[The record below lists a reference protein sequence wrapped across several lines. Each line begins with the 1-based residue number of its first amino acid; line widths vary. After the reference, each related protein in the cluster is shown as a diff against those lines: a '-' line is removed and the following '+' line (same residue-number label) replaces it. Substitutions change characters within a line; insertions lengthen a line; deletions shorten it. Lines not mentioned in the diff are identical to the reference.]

1 MSCSSTDKNTQ
12 LLRQQI
18 TANYQA
24 LNAEL
29 DALAVTVAGIGA
41 GSLPQLNS
49 GNLFVGSALNV
60 ATAKEIT
67 GDVLIDFN
75 GVTSIKPAAIIN
87 DDISLTANI
96 AASKLALP
104 FSQILIGGA
113 GNVATS
119 QSLTGPIGISPTGVT
134 TIATGAIANLQI
146 ADGAAIDP
154 QKVALTSGRI
164 LIGDVNGKAAAQPVS
179 GDVTINSGGLTA
191 ITSNSIVNLD
201 INSAAGI
208 TPGKLALGTDKVYIG
223 SGGVASEQSVSALS
237 ALYGIRYVKTWPELQ
252 AALAAVGTAGG
263 GVIYIDGIIE
273 IEPYSAGGWNSGGIT
288 LNKPNV
294 VLTGPS
300 NGKSVLKLKEGLS
313 YNAFNNFTINI
324 LNSNIV
330 IENITIQG
338 VTTLFRTTG
347 SAGAYVSNTPFGIHI
362 ARGAN
367 SAGDADNSGVSN
379 ITIRNVTF
387 RELSRAIVATGGSAT
402 SDGVAPFY
410 GATATIKNLSILN
423 NKVRN
428 CGGGVDISFG
438 ADDLLID
445 GNSIIGDGAIFDRLK
460 FSYYNAI
467 WVGEGVSNIRIVN
480 NFCSNHQRIGIEVFI
495 PFANRSN
502 LAQKRHPVSYGQND
516 VGFVVANNTVKTM
529 GSMGI
534 SFTGA
539 RNSVVANNTITDC
552 GDIGL
557 EIVGDDKNVN
567 SQRPDLVLNVLCIGN
582 TIKNVNGFA
591 RRPNPLTPTTADYGY
606 SAIPL
611 NPNSAV
617 VTTSLTNKLLLS
629 GTTPFSL
636 GVKTFTFPTPTVY
649 PEFAIGKEVQL
660 KLSISEDLIMTGVVQ
675 NNDNTTITINV
686 TSLNAGAGTIPYSY
700 YLCPYGL
707 HTLNFSGSSQL
718 EWAANGGL
726 VNNIPVAGS
735 EIGTFLTIQ
744 SSVGTAPTLPVGSTE
759 RNIYFS
765 AILRSYVVGALTC
778 DVYII
783 GSGPGACNQ
792 KTTWVAS
799 TNRSCAGMTIDK
811 IDGAKVIGN
820 TIDTVLDS
828 NSSQRFGCQ
837 IISSKNVI
845 FENNLITRAGNR
857 YLQINIS
864 NSVIVRNN
872 VFRSGATLMER
883 DPVTRAITKLGEDIY
898 WPEDYF
904 NNSSIAAPSGLY
916 TIYSPQSVDYN
927 ATLPYNNCRYVIKDN
942 TFIPG
947 VNPIRPYVNGAAI
960 FSDQFSRPETQFNGG
975 IDLKH
980 NNFTDGYDVTVDF
993 PSPVLDYSQKWNNAS
1008 ATTPFIGYRFHA
1020 DPALSPAS
1028 SRIFDIAS
1036 GDETYLHLR
1045 RYTSV
1050 TSNNISLGSKTFE
1063 ISNPPSSTVP
1073 PAPPTYAYDNPSLD
1087 TFKLATIPVGTFV
1100 RCVSG
1105 PTVASTFVTGANFV
1119 EGRLTSAVTPGPTST
1134 SFTMDV
1140 TNVGGSGTGL
1150 TAWKIIFDTSVLFVD
1165 KTSNLNLRSDVV
1177 LDYHTGTKIATAP
1190 AQKLGFWGKAPVIQR
1205 SAISAPTAG
1214 DLTSTQTA
1222 LNQVLAALR
1231 DTGIIAT

>member
-29 DALAVTVAGIGA
+29 DALAITVAGIGA
-41 GSLPQLNS
+41 QGVPSLAPANI
-49 GNLFVGSALNV
+49 FVGSPVSL
-60 ATAKEIT
+60 ATSQPMS
-67 GDVLIDFN
+67 GDVLIDTN
-75 GVTSIKPAAIIN
+75 GVTSIASKAIVN
-87 DDISLTANI
+87 DDVSDTANI
-96 AASKLALP
+96 APGKLALP

-119 QSLTGPIGISPTGVT
+119 QSLTGPIGISPTGAT
-134 TIATGAIANLQI
+134 TIASGAITNLQI

-154 QKVALTSGRI
+154 QKVALASNRL
-164 LIGDVNGKAAAQPVS
+164 LIGDVNSRASAQPVS
-179 GDVTINSGGLTA
+179 GDVTVSTNGTSIITA
-191 ITSNSIVNLD
+191 ITANSIVNAD
-201 INSAAGI
+201 INAAAGI
-208 TPGKLALGTDKVYIG
+208 TPGKLALGSEKVYIG
-223 SGGVASEQSVSALS
+223 SAGGVAAEQSVSALS

-273 IEPYSAGGWNSGGIT
+273 IEPYSAGGWNNGGIT

-300 NGKSVLKLKEGLS
+300 NGKSVLKLKAGSNYNS
-313 YNAFNNFTINI
+313 YYHFIINI
-324 LNSNIV
+324 STSNVV
-330 IENITIQG
+330 IENITLEG
-338 VTTLFRTTG
+338 VTTSWKYVDTTNPY
-347 SAGAYVSNTPFGIHI
+347 APTTPNGIHF
-362 ARGAN
+362 ARGSN
-367 SAGDADNSGVSN
+367 SSTGAADNLGYSN
-379 ITIRNVTF
+379 VIIRNVTF
-387 RELSRAIVATGGSAT
+387 TKLDNALYASG
-402 SDGVAPFY
+402 APNA
-410 GATATIKNLSILN
+410 GIIKNLSILN
-423 NKVRN
+423 NKIRN
-428 CGGGVDISFG
+428 CGGGIVLSYGFDE
-438 ADDLLID
+438 LLVD
-445 GNSIIGDGAIFDRLK
+445 GNSIIGDGAIPDKTK

-467 WVGEGVSNIRIVN
+467 WIGRGVINARLVN
-480 NFCSNHQRIGIEVFI
+480 NYCADHQRLGIEIFF
-495 PFANRSN
+495 PFSN
-502 LAQKRHPVSYGQND
+502 VSDPAQLPHPVSYGLNG
-516 VGFVVANNTVKTM
+516 VNFIVANNTVKNM

-539 RNSVVANNTITDC
+539 RNSVVANNTILDC

-557 EIVGDDKNVN
+557 ELVGDDRNMN
-567 SQRPDLVLNVLCIGN
+567 TQRPDLVVNVLCIGN
-582 TIKNVNGFA
+582 TIKNVRGFS
-591 RRPNPLTPTTADYGY
+591 RRPNPLVPTTADYGY

-649 PEFAIGKEVQL
+649 PEFAEGKQVQL
-660 KLSISEDLIMTGVVQ
+660 KLSISEGLIMTGVVQ
-675 NNDNTTITINV
+675 SNDNTTITINV
-686 TSLNAGAGTIPYSY
+686 TSLNAGAGTISYSY
-700 YLCPYGL
+700 FLCPYGL
-707 HTLNFSGSSQL
+707 HTLNLIPSQL
-718 EWAANGGL
+718 EWSANEGL
-726 VNNIPVAGS
+726 VNNLPIVGS

-744 SSVGTAPTLPVGSTE
+744 SSVGTTSTLPVGSTE
-759 RNIYFS
+759 RNIYFT
-765 AILRSYVVGALTC
+765 AILKSYVVGASVCTVFI
-778 DVYII
+778 D

-799 TNRSCAGMTIDK
+799 TNRPCTGMAIDQ

-837 IISSKNVI
+837 IIGCRNII
-845 FENNLITRAGNR
+845 FENNLITRGGLR
-857 YLQINIS
+857 YLQINVS
-864 NSVIVRNN
+864 NRVIVRNN
-872 VFRSGATLMER
+872 VFRSGASVMER
-883 DPVTRAITKLGEDIY
+883 DPATRAITKLGEDIY
-898 WPEDYF
+898 WPEDYL
-904 NNSSIAAPSGLY
+904 NNATVAAPSGIY
-916 TIYSPQSVDYN
+916 TVFGPPSPEYS
-927 ATLPYNNCRYVIKDN
+927 ATLPYNNCRYIVKDN
-942 TFIPG
+942 TFVPG
-947 VNPIRPYVNGAAI
+947 VNPIRPYINGGAI
-960 FSDQFSRPETQFNGG
+960 FSDQFSRPETQFNSG

-980 NNFTDGYDVTVDF
+980 NTFTDGYDVTVDF

-1050 TSNNISLGSKTFE
+1050 TPNNISLGPKTFD
-1063 ISNPPSSTVP
+1063 ISNPPSSTS
-1073 PAPPTYAYDNPSLD
+1073 PPTYAYDNPSLD
-1087 TFKLATIPVGTFV
+1087 TFKLATIPAGTFV

-1190 AQKLGFWGKAPVIQR
+1190 TQKLGFWGKAPVVQQPSIAA
-1205 SAISAPTAG
+1205 STG
-1214 DLTSTQTA
+1214 DTLAATQTKLDA
-1222 LNQVLAALR
+1222 VIAALKT
-1231 DTGIIAT
+1231 TGFIAT